1 MSFPAPVLGS
11 PRALAHARALRAH
24 RSSAFTPARPRSL
37 PPSFSRLA
45 RPLIARTPGSSFHYP
60 KQVFSAAGGWF
71 NREPPGW
78 QRATMGAFAIMGG
91 CAAAGFAVSAARE
104 RRPTPPLWPI
114 ASQGWSA
121 HAKEDD
127 PSRR

>member
-1 MSFPAPVLGS
+1 
-11 PRALAHARALRAH
+11 
-24 RSSAFTPARPRSL
+24 
-37 PPSFSRLA
+37 
-45 RPLIARTPGSSFHYP
+45 
-60 KQVFSAAGGWF
+60 
-71 NREPPGW
+71 
-78 QRATMGAFAIMGG
+78 MGAFAIMGG